1 MPDSL
6 PLSALLGI
14 FAVAAAAVWL
24 ACARVS
30 DATDALAARFGLG
43 EALGGMILL
52 AIVTNLPEIAIVGSA
67 AARGAMEV
75 AIGNILGGI
84 AIQTVV
90 LAALDLFGLGRSAA
104 LTYRA
109 ESPTLVLEGSL
120 VVAVL
125 ALTIIGHHMP
135 AGLIV
140 ARMTPAAL
148 LIALFW
154 VAGLFVI
161 GETRKRFGDA
171 EGTGKPRPNGHS
183 TTHHALVFAAG
194 ALVTL
199 AAGVALEISGEHIAA
214 KIGMQGALF
223 GATVLAAATALP
235 EVSTGLESMRLG
247 DYRMAVSDIF
257 GGNAFLPVLFL
268 MATLLSGKAVLP
280 DARPTDL
287 YLTGLGI
294 LLTVIYIAGLV
305 IRPQR
310 QLLRM
315 GLDSFVVVVLYA
327 LGILGLFFM
336 HPDGG

>member
-14 FAVAAAAVWL
+14 FAVAAAAVWYAGIYL
-24 ACARVS
+24 S

-52 AIVTNLPEIAIVGSA
+52 AIVTNLPEIAIVASA
-67 AARGAMEV
+67 SARGAMEV
-75 AIGNILGGI
+75 AVGNILGGI

-90 LAALDLFGLGRSAA
+90 LAALDVFGLGREAP
-104 LTYRA
+104 LTLRA
-109 ESPTLVLEGSL
+109 ESPTLVLEGAL

-135 AGLIV
+135 AELIV

-148 LIALFW
+148 LIAAFW
-154 VAGLFVI
+154 IAGLYVI
-161 GETRKRFGDA
+161 GETRRRFGDA
-171 EGTGKPRPNGHS
+171 DGRPRPNGRS
-183 TTHHALVFAAG
+183 TARHALVFAAG

-199 AAGVALEISGEHIAA
+199 AAGVVLEVSGEHIAA
-214 KIGMQGALF
+214 RLGMGGALF
-223 GATVLAAATALP
+223 GATVLAGATALP
-235 EVSTGLESMRLG
+235 EVSTGLESMRLK

-280 DARPTDL
+280 NAKPTDL

-294 LLTVIYIAGLV
+294 LLTVVYIAGLV

-315 GLDSFVVVVLYA
+315 GLDSFVVVLLYA
-327 LGILGLFFM
+327 LGVLGLFFM

>member
-14 FAVAAAAVWL
+14 FAIAAAAVWFAGIYL
-24 ACARVS
+24 S

-52 AIVTNLPEIAIVGSA
+52 AIVTNLPEIAIVASA
-67 AARGAMEV
+67 SARGAMEV
-75 AIGNILGGI
+75 AVGNILGGI
-84 AIQTVV
+84 ALQTVV
-90 LAALDLFGLGRSAA
+90 LAALDVVGLGRAA
-104 LTYRA
+104 PLTYRA
-109 ESPTLVLEGSL
+109 ESPSLVLEGAL

-135 AGLIV
+135 EQLIV

-148 LIALFW
+148 LIAAFW
-154 VAGLFVI
+154 IAGLYVI
-161 GETRKRFGDA
+161 GETRRRFGNSDDDNR
-171 EGTGKPRPNGHS
+171 PHPNGHG
-183 TTHHALVFAAG
+183 TTYHALVFAAG

-199 AAGVALEISGEHIAA
+199 AAGVALEVSGEHIAA
-214 KIGMQGALF
+214 RLHMGGALF

-235 EVSTGLESMRLG
+235 EVSTGLESMRLK

-268 MATLLSGKAVLP
+268 MATLLSGQAVLP
-280 DARPTDL
+280 NAKPTDL

-294 LLTVIYIAGLV
+294 LLTVVYIAGLV

-310 QLLRM
+310 QLWRM
-315 GLDSFVVVVLYA
+315 GLDSFVVVLLYA